1 MFLLSLLTKNRS
13 RRFLSKKNKITGQS
27 VRGLLT
33 FAPEFKDYEMDNCQE
48 ISTSGKSTKDNIIS
62 ICVFLSGFSCFAQ
75 LYYFQPLLPD
85 LAHEFNLSASYS
97 SLAISFST
105 LGMVIG
111 LFTAMFVAD
120 SIPRKNLISAALLSS
135 SVASVICSY
144 SNSFFLLV
152 ALSALKGFLLSGA
165 TSVSLAY
172 ISEEVLPK
180 NKGKI
185 TGLYIAGN
193 ALGGMGG
200 RVISSYL
207 STEFSW
213 RTASAS
219 IGVLC
224 AVFAILFLIFSPR
237 SINFKPKKENF
248 KSLIISNLHLLTSAK
263 LLPFYLIGSLMLGI
277 FVSLYNY
284 LGFYLV
290 KEPFNFPDYLIHYI
304 YFMYIFGVFGS
315 IATAKLT
322 ARYNHFK
329 IQKTIVLSSVA
340 ALLLLY
346 VNNFW
351 IVTLGLAIFTFNFFV
366 VHVICNRVV
375 SDYNLQKRSVT
386 ISIYLLFYYM
396 GSSVWGSATGVVLD
410 NFGWQW
416 FIATLIALTFILYAI
431 AYRGAR
437 LMREN

>member
-1 MFLLSLLTKNRS
+1 MNTSQV
-13 RRFLSKKNKITGQS
+13 II
-27 VRGLLT
+27 
-33 FAPEFKDYEMDNCQE
+33 APGN
-48 ISTSGKSTKDNIIS
+48 ITKDRKIS

-85 LAHEFNLSASYS
+85 LAQEFELSASHS

-120 SIPRKNLISAALLSS
+120 TIPRKKLISAALLSS
-135 SVASVICSY
+135 AIFSVICSY
-144 SNSFFLLV
+144 SPSFSLLV

-172 ISEEVLPK
+172 ISEEVQPR

-207 STEFSW
+207 SSEFSW
-213 RTASAS
+213 RVASVS

-224 AVFAILFLIFSPR
+224 ALFAISFLIFSPR
-237 SINFKPKKENF
+237 SINFKPKRESF
-248 KSLIISNLHLLTSAK
+248 KSLIVSNLHLIVSVK
-263 LLPFYLIGSLMLGI
+263 LIPFYLIGSLMLGI

-284 LGFYLV
+284 LGFYLI
-290 KEPFNFPDYLIHYI
+290 KEPFNFPPYLIHYI
-304 YFMYIFGVFGS
+304 YFMYLFGVFGS

-322 ARYNHFK
+322 ALYNHFK
-329 IQKTIVLSSVA
+329 ILKAIIALSVA
-340 ALLLLY
+340 GLLLLY
-346 VNNFW
+346 INNFW
-351 IVTLGLAIFTFNFFV
+351 LVTLGLAIFTFNFFV
-366 VHVICNRVV
+366 VHVICNRIV

-396 GSSVWGSATGVVLD
+396 GSSIWGSATGVILD
-410 NFGWQW
+410 LFGWQW
-416 FIATLIALTFILYAI
+416 FIAGLILLTFILYAI
-431 AYRGAR
+431 AYKGSK
-437 LMREN
+437 LMGN

>member
-1 MFLLSLLTKNRS
+1 MRLLVGILVLRAIVLFSTAAPRPRDAIQPVGKLQ
-13 RRFLSKKNKITGQS
+13 QS
-27 VRGLLT
+27 GNLVLDAGHGDRVVYRHVRGGQHTKEETDQRGVAVVLRGVGDLLLL
-33 FAPEFKDYEMDNCQE
+33 Q
-48 ISTSGKSTKDNIIS
+48 
-62 ICVFLSGFSCFAQ
+62 FL
-75 LYYFQPLLPD
+75 
-85 LAHEFNLSASYS
+85 
-97 SLAISFST
+97 
-105 LGMVIG
+105 
-111 LFTAMFVAD
+111 
-120 SIPRKNLISAALLSS
+120 
-135 SVASVICSY
+135 
-144 SNSFFLLV
+144 FLLV

-219 IGVLC
+219 IGILC

-237 SINFKPKKENF
+237 SMNFKPKRENF

-315 IATAKLT
+315 VATAKLT
-322 ARYNHFK
+322 ARFNHFK
-329 IQKTIVLSSVA
+329 IQKTIVLLSVV

-351 IVTLGLAIFTFNFFV
+351 IITLGLAIFTFNFFV
-366 VHVICNRVV
+366 VHVICNRIV
-375 SDYNLQKRSVT
+375 SDYNLQNARSPYRYT
-386 ISIYLLFYYM
+386 SCSITWVPAC
-396 GSSVWGSATGVVLD
+396 GAPPRVSSS
-410 NFGWQW
+410 
-416 FIATLIALTFILYAI
+416 TFRLAMVHRRPHPPHLYPVRHRVQGCQTDA
-431 AYRGAR
+431 GR
-437 LMREN
+437 LEVQSLPD